1 VRSTSTFFVM
11 LTVLLMLAVSKGAVA
26 AAPGPG
32 DPIIVVTVQGDVRVS
47 ARGST
52 RTVRPGSV
60 IETPATIRTGHD
72 GRIELRQGA
81 TTVSV
86 ASNTHVDLPALIAA
100 DGLIEHV
107 SQPKGNALYDVAKRP
122 GRKLRIETPYL
133 VAVVKGTR
141 FNVAAEAES
150 ATVALLEGRL
160 EVWTP
165 DDSDVVQLNAGE
177 IATRARGDR
186 SIRVLDMDTGD
197 ALRARSDSRSES
209 DDSRSVDATRTD
221 PAIDALAPTGTKDE
235 NSSRTTS
242 GGATLVEG
250 GAVTSRASVS
260 AVTLDPKGVA
270 PDASVAI
277 PEVTAVG
284 VAVDAA
290 VDLGAPAVD
299 AGAAAGIDVGT
310 LAVPVAVDA
319 GVTIEGPTAVDAG
332 VTLEPIGVDVGVGVG
347 ADSSAPVVDL
357 VVAAPDAAPPA
368 VQDDVGALPPVI
380 EDVVAP
386 LPVVVDQVVPPL
398 SPIVEEVVAPLRGL
412 LGP

>member
-11 LTVLLMLAVSKGAVA
+11 LTALLMLAVSTGSVA
-26 AAPGPG
+26 AGSGPDG
-32 DPIIVVTVQGDVRVS
+32 PIIVVAVQGDVRVS
-47 ARGST
+47 ARGSA

-60 IETPATIRTGHD
+60 IETPATINTGRD

-86 ASNTHVDLPALIAA
+86 ASNTHVDLPAVIAA

-107 SQPKGNALYDVAKRP
+107 SQPKGNVLYDVAKRP

-150 ATVALLEGRL
+150 ATVALFEGRL

-197 ALRARSDSRSES
+197 AIRARSDSRSES
-209 DDSRSVDATRTD
+209 DDSRSADAARTE
-221 PAIDALAPTGTKDE
+221 PATDALAPIGTEDE

-242 GGATLVEG
+242 GGATLAG
-250 GAVTSRASVS
+250 GAVTNRVGVPAVS
-260 AVTLDPKGVA
+260 LDPKAAGTDI
-270 PDASVAI
+270 DATFKLGHVPAGLHVPAAMDI
-277 PEVTAVG
+277 G
-284 VAVDAA
+284 AA

-299 AGAAAGIDVGT
+299 AGVAAGIEVGT
-310 LAVPVAVDA
+310 LAVPVAADA
-319 GVTIEGPTAVDAG
+319 GVAIGGSTAVDAG
-332 VTLEPIGVDVGVGVG
+332 VALGPIGVDVGVGVG
-347 ADSSAPVVDL
+347 ADSSAPAVDL
-357 VVAAPDAAPPA
+357 DVA
-368 VQDDVGALPPVI
+368 ALPPVV

-398 SPIVEEVVAPLRGL
+398 SPMVEEVVAPLRGL

>member
-1 VRSTSTFFVM
+1 MRSTSTFFVM
-11 LTVLLMLAVSKGAVA
+11 LTALLMLAVSTGSVA
-26 AAPGPG
+26 AESGP
-32 DPIIVVTVQGDVRVS
+32 DAPIIVVAVQGDVRIS
-47 ARGST
+47 ARGSA

-60 IETPATIRTGHD
+60 IETPATINTGRD

-86 ASNTHVDLPALIAA
+86 ASNTHVDLPAVIAA

-107 SQPKGNALYDVAKRP
+107 SQPKGNVLYDVAKRP

-141 FNVAAEAES
+141 FNVAAEAGS
-150 ATVALLEGRL
+150 ATVALFEGRL

-197 ALRARSDSRSES
+197 AIRARSDARSES
-209 DDSRSVDATRTD
+209 DDSRSADATRTE
-221 PAIDALAPTGTKDE
+221 PATDALAPTGTEDE
-235 NSSRTTS
+235 NRSRTTS

-250 GAVTSRASVS
+250 GAVTGRVGVP
-260 AVTLDPKGVA
+260 AVTLDPKAAGTDIDARFKLGHA
-270 PDASVAI
+270 PA
-277 PEVTAVG
+277 G
-284 VAVDAA
+284 LHAA

-299 AGAAAGIDVGT
+299 AGAAAGIEVGT
-310 LAVPVAVDA
+310 LAVPVAADA
-319 GVTIEGPTAVDAG
+319 GVAIGGSTAVDAG
-332 VTLEPIGVDVGVGVG
+332 VTLGPIGVDLGVGVG

-357 VVAAPDAAPPA
+357 DVAAPDAAPIPA
-368 VQDDVGALPPVI
+368 QDVVAALPPVV
-380 EDVVAP
+380 EDVAAP